1 MQKTIRLHRQHDM
14 DLISLYRVKGFN
26 FTHEMKSA
34 LRACAN
40 GTDYKIRVPKQDY
53 RPGYIK
59 RSIHLHISLDPKRDA
74 DIIGLLGDVRQGQG
88 NAFMKAVFR
97 NCLEYIP
104 FRAYGKGSGFAM
116 SIGEIDDGMDP
127 VPEPER
133 ERYAPGE
140 RPASVERKPTRTSTA
155 SQKHTQKK
163 KTVAKDQEYLPERKS
178 AGQKSSSATEQ
189 IIGQISGNMP
199 ASNKNNYNSGTGYPR
214 QGKNTPYGSNADEG
228 KPYLDHAASNVI
240 DSQLPF
246 DNDGNVAESS
256 NMDDRNV
263 SAVPADDNTNSSED
277 AFSLMDDLFEQ
288 MDKLTH

>member
-59 RSIHLHISLDPKRDA
+59 RSIHLHISLDPKRDE

-127 VPEPER
+127 VPDPER
-133 ERYAPGE
+133 ERYASGE
-140 RPASVERKPTRTSTA
+140 RPASVERNPTRTSA
-155 SQKHTQKK
+155 EPRKHTQKK
-163 KTVAKDQEYLPERKS
+163 TTVTKDQEYLPERKIT
-178 AGQKSSSATEQ
+178 GQKSSSATEQ
-189 IIGQISGNMP
+189 IIGQISCNMP
-199 ASNKNNYNSGTGYPR
+199 AANKSDYGTVADAFRRKENVPHGNNGANGDSYSDRVVSHT
-214 QGKNTPYGSNADEG
+214 
-228 KPYLDHAASNVI
+228 V

-246 DNDGNVAESS
+246 DNDGNVA
-256 NMDDRNV
+256 
-263 SAVPADDNTNSSED
+263 D
-277 AFSLMDDLFEQ
+277 ALGMNGYDAPDSVMDDLFEQ

>member
-59 RSIHLHISLDPKRDA
+59 RSIHLHISLDPKKDA

-133 ERYAPGE
+133 ERYVPGE
-140 RPASVERKPTRTSTA
+140 RPASVERKPTRVSTA
-155 SQKHTQKK
+155 PQKHTQKK
-163 KTVAKDQEYLPERKS
+163 KTVAKDQEYLHERKS
-178 AGQKSSSATEQ
+178 ASQKSSSAIEQ
-189 IIGQISGNMP
+189 PIGQIPSNMP
-199 ASNKNNYNSGTGYPR
+199 ASNKSDYGTAADSFK
-214 QGKNTPYGSNADEG
+214 QKENTPHRDIGPKGDSYSDRVVS
-228 KPYLDHAASNVI
+228 HAV

-246 DNDGNVAESS
+246 DNDGNVADSPGMNGYDVPDSVSYGSMNLPE
-256 NMDDRNV
+256 DD
-263 SAVPADDNTNSSED
+263 
-277 AFSLMDDLFEQ
+277 FSLMDDLFEQ